1 MCIRDSTHTTGHA
14 SKTEQEIMLAL
25 TKPKYFV
32 PIHGEYAMLK
42 EHSKTAERVG
52 VKEENIFILE
62 NGDVLT
68 ITKDGASVTDKI
80 TTGNI
85 YIDSKRNI
93 VDPEIIKTRKH
104 LSEEGLLSIVLS
116 LDEKY
121 KLRRELSI
129 ITRGFIYVKES
140 DDLLQKIEERVIKTL
155 DNYVAVSSKYNKKD
169 LSALLVSTL
178 STYIFELTERKPLII
193 PVIIEQ

>member
-1 MCIRDSTHTTGHA
+1 MKEYPHNIDLKNLGFQQEELNDYLEAVKKPNGIILISGPTGSGKTT
-14 SKTEQEIMLAL
+14 TL
-25 TKPKYFV
+25 
-32 PIHGEYAMLK
+32 YATL
-42 EHSKTAERVG
+42 RLL
-52 VKEENIFILE
+52 N
-62 NGDVLT
+62 
-68 ITKDGASVTDKI
+68 
-80 TTGNI
+80 
-85 YIDSKRNI
+85 DSKRNI

-129 ITRGFIYVKES
+129 ITRGFIYAKES
-140 DDLLQKIEERVIKTL
+140 DDLLQKIEERALKTL
-155 DNYVAVSSKYNKKD
+155 DNYIATSSKYNKKD